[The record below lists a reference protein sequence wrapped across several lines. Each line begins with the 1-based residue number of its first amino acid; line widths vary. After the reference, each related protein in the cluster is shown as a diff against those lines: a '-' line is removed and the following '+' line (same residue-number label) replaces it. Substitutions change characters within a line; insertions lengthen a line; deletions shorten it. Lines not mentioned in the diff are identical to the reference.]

1 MSHTRRDFLRATL
14 RASACVSLAP
24 ALPSWLA
31 RSAAA
36 ASSGPRG
43 DTALVVVQLSGGND
57 GLNTLVPYADDAYGA
72 ARSTLAFA
80 RREVHKID
88 SYLGFHPRMGAFERL
103 YGDGHLAIVQG
114 VGHASSSRNHEPAMR
129 AWHTA
134 DPEHP
139 ERRTGWLGR
148 VVDRVADPDEGD
160 VLAMSVG
167 STARPLG
174 LSAERTIVPSLR
186 SFEELDVRGE
196 LAGSRWRETSAITRA
211 STDNPLLDFLQ
222 RSARGVCADLPRIRE
237 VAKESAS
244 FGDYPDFGLAGN
256 LRTVAQVIR
265 ADVGVRLFFTVLGGD
280 GFGGFDNHANQLGN
294 HCAML
299 EQLSESVGAFV
310 DDLSRDGTLK
320 RVLLM
325 TFSEFG
331 RTLAENGRRGT
342 GHGAAA
348 PVFLAGGGLK
358 GGLAGEHPSLTDLD
372 EGAPR
377 YHTDF
382 RRVYATALESWL
394 GLDAEPTLG
403 GRYEP
408 LDVLG

>member
-1 MSHTRRDFLRATL
+1 MSQTRREFLRATL

-24 ALPSWLA
+24 VVPSLLA

-36 ASSGPRG
+36 VSSDPNG
-43 DTALVVVQLSGGND
+43 DTVLVVVQLSGGND
-57 GLNTLVPYADDAYGA
+57 GLNTLVPYADDAYGR
-72 ARSTLAFA
+72 ARPTLRFTA
-80 RREVHKID
+80 RDVHRID
-88 SYLGFHPRMGAFERL
+88 SYLGFHPRMGAFRKL
-103 YGDGHLAIVQG
+103 YGDGHLAVVQG
-114 VGHASSSRNHEPAMR
+114 VGHANSSRNHEPAMR

-134 DPEHP
+134 DPDHP
-139 ERRTGWLGR
+139 DRRIGWLGR
-148 VVDRVADPDEGD
+148 VVDRVADPDAVD
-160 VLAMSVG
+160 VPAMSVG

-196 LAGSRWRETSAITRA
+196 PDGSRWREASEIARA
-211 STDNPLLDFLQ
+211 DTDNPFLDFLH
-222 RSARGVCADLPRIRE
+222 RGARGVCADLPRIRA
-237 VAKESAS
+237 VAREATSL
-244 FGDYPDFGLAGN
+244 GDYPDFDLAGN

-331 RTLAENGRRGT
+331 RTVSENGRRGT

-348 PVFLAGGGLK
+348 PVFLAGGALK
-358 GGLAGEHPSLTDLD
+358 GGLTGEHPSLADLD

-377 YHTDF
+377 FHTDF
-382 RRVYATALESWL
+382 RRVYATALERCL
-394 GLDAEPTLG
+394 GLDAEPVLG

-408 LDVLG
+408 LDVLR